1 MLLFKGRE
9 DLIRELSMIESQ
21 GLIDSVIGLGK
32 LLILV
37 YCHLKFGLLFSGVSE
52 ELNDLRVLLVH
63 AIRWDLL

>member
-1 MLLFKGRE
+1 
-9 DLIRELSMIESQ
+9 MIESQ

-32 LLILV
+32 LLLLV